1 MASSSCAHPRHSRN
15 TQAARMPLRP
25 IHPGWRVAQDA
36 PSVSWEAHH
45 ARPVIPRLEPDPALA
60 SQGAAQMRRTI
71 LTLTAALAGLTLVAA
86 VAIAAP
92 AHRHATQPTARPAA
106 VAAIPP
112 SPGNPSSD
120 ADVVSGTT
128 DASGFLSVDFNH
140 DLGGDPDHVDVTIIS
155 PSCCR
160 PNLPANVRV
169 TGADSTGFDIRV
181 FGHQLVRDPNGNI
194 RLRVYAN
201 LLITISYEASH
212 KKDYCM

>member
-1 MASSSCAHPRHSRN
+1 
-15 TQAARMPLRP
+15 
-25 IHPGWRVAQDA
+25 
-36 PSVSWEAHH
+36 
-45 ARPVIPRLEPDPALA
+45 
-60 SQGAAQMRRTI
+60 MRRTI
-71 LTLTAALAGLTLVAA
+71 FTLTATLAALCLVAA

-92 AHRHATQPTARPAA
+92 ARRHTTQPAARPAGLA
-106 VAAIPP
+106 QIPP

-128 DASGFLSVDFNH
+128 DAQGFLFVDFNH
-140 DLGGDPDHVDVTIIS
+140 DLGGAPDHVDVTIIS
-155 PSCCR
+155 PSGGR

-201 LLITISYEASH
+201 LPITISYDASH
-212 KKDYCM
+212 KKDFCMTSVCS